1 MYEYGSKV
9 QINDKQHPQHLHVG
23 TICGFVDVVGEP
35 TAYYI
40 DIGIASVHAYWY
52 QLDALSAEPPL
63 DGGKPVDYYLDSMR
77 SDYEIGVDWGIG
89 HEPDVDEYGMQDDS
103 VNPYSVQHGTDLR
116 LDSQIARYNRKR
128 DKYRRNKYGAGN
140 GYDYEPV
147 DGMPP
152 LANDRDGVE

>member
-52 QLDALSAEPPL
+52 QLDALGSEPPL
-63 DGGKPVDYYLDSMR
+63 DGDKPVDYYLDSMGT
-77 SDYEIGVDWGIG
+77 IGTDDMGGCI
-89 HEPDVDEYGMQDDS
+89 HVDEYGMFDD
-103 VNPYSVQHGTDLR
+103 VVPYIPSDLAHSEYR
-116 LDSQIARYNRKR
+116 EMLDGRYA
-128 DKYRRNKYGAGN
+128 DVLGL
-140 GYDYEPV
+140 GYDYEPL
-147 DGMPP
+147 GLPP
-152 LANDRDGVE
+152 LANDRDGGE